1 MHVGMLLEISFSMT
15 YIMIYR
21 MLNHADTA
29 KQSIRTSEGVTC
41 LSKTKMSVF
50 VAFCLFFAGSVFS
63 SCNQEEETPVM
74 SQAVAVDS
82 LQAMHALRAT
92 RSSGWTSLPEW
103 NARPISSRF
112 FDVKQGHKVLVTV
125 VNTGKH
131 AVRVFVNQYGS
142 GRPDEIIDAAP
153 AHVQSLVIKSS
164 GSNRIHLSIYNG
176 DGDGSPVGS
185 ASIRV
190 SYMD

>member
-1 MHVGMLLEISFSMT
+1 MT

-103 NARPISSRF
+103 LENNSLPQR
-112 FDVKQGHKVLVTV
+112 
-125 VNTGKH
+125 
-131 AVRVFVNQYGS
+131 RVF
-142 GRPDEIIDAAP
+142 P
-153 AHVQSLVIKSS
+153 SLWFFYFSY
-164 GSNRIHLSIYNG
+164 HYLSWKNEEN
-176 DGDGSPVGS
+176 V
-185 ASIRV
+185 
-190 SYMD
+190 